1 MITVRTVYQLLQ
13 FFANWLSQP
22 TLIEVAESLEIKQ
35 S

>member
-1 MITVRTVYQLLQ
+1 MIVKTVYQLLQ

>member
-1 MITVRTVYQLLQ
+1 MIVKTVYQLLQ

-22 TLIEVAESLEIKQ
+22 TLIEVADSIEVRQ